1 MQAGDARMYTPKHF
15 IENDPA
21 RIAVII
27 EHYSFVTLLSAAA
40 DGIQITHAPLVLD
53 ATRGPHGT
61 LVGHIARANPH
72 AAALA
77 DGSTATAIFHGPHGY
92 ISPTWYGDQNPK
104 VPNVPTWNYVALH
117 VHGRVSRIEDP
128 AAKLA
133 IVRDLAGRFESP
145 GEAGW
150 KPGDATAH
158 AAQLAA
164 IVGFEIAVERI
175 EAKAK
180 LSQNRSVNDRRRV
193 IAALAAGPH
202 PDGKAMAAWMQ
213 ADLEGSTGS

>member
-1 MQAGDARMYTPKHF
+1 MYTPGHF
-15 IENDPA
+15 IEQDPA
-21 RIAVII
+21 HIAGVI
-27 EHYSFVTLLSAAA
+27 EQYSFATLLTATP

-53 ATRGPHGT
+53 PQRGARGT

-77 DGSTATAIFHGPHGY
+77 DGVMATAIFHGPHGY
-92 ISPTWYGDQNPK
+92 ISPTWYADQNPRL
-104 VPNVPTWNYVALH
+104 PNVPTWNYVALH
-117 VHGRVSRIEDP
+117 VHGRVKRIDQAEP
-128 AAKLA
+128 KLA
-133 IVRDLAGRFESP
+133 IVVDLASRFESSD
-145 GEAGW
+145 GSGW

-164 IVGFEIAVERI
+164 IVGFEITIERI

-180 LSQNRSVNDRRRV
+180 LSQNRSGPDRQRV

-202 PDGKAMAAWMQ
+202 PDGAAMAAWMQ
-213 ADLEGSTGS
+213 AHLDSQSTG